1 MAGPRELL
9 RLRKRALYS
18 RSVQTRNMRT
28 LNLNANHKKIATYR
42 ASLDEF
48 AQLGVAHET
57 SVRAAFQALLE
68 DCTALVNKG
77 RADKWKLVPE
87 FSVKTKAGA
96 RITPDGALLDG
107 FRLIHGMWEAK
118 DTADDLDKEIAK
130 KFKLGYP
137 RDNILFQS
145 PQRAVLVQDGERV
158 LDLDIY
164 KPDNLVEIL
173 RAFFEY
179 QAPAFD
185 EWEKAVA
192 EFKDRLPEIGRQTRD
207 IIRAERKQNKKFVAA
222 FDAFVTLCRQSLNPN
237 LREDAVEEMLI
248 QHLLTERI
256 FRKIFDVGDFMQRNN
271 IAAEIEKVVA
281 ALTSRSFSRDK
292 FLKEL
297 DRFYVAIEDAADT
310 IPEFSE
316 KQKFLNTV
324 YEQFFQGFAVERADT
339 LGIIYTPQEIVDF
352 MLASVEEILKSEF
365 GRRLGDP
372 GVHLIDPFV
381 GTGNFIV
388 NLIRRLPKTRLE
400 YKYRNELHCNEVML
414 LPYYVAAM
422 NIEHTFYEQIGRY
435 EAFPGICLVDTF
447 ETAEKAQGE
456 FGFFNPENTERVK
469 RQKAAPIF
477 VVMGNPP
484 YNAHQV
490 NENDNNKNRCYEV
503 VDARVRHTY
512 SADSAATN
520 KNALSDP
527 YVKAIRWATDR
538 IGNEG
543 IVAYVCNNS
552 FIDDIVFD
560 GLRKHLA
567 RDFDALYVLN
577 LGGNVRKNPKLSGTT
592 HNVFGIQVGV
602 SINLFVR
609 GNKNGTKPARIYY
622 HAVPVDWRRGE
633 KTAYLDSSGTCAGV
647 EWEQLQPDTKAT
659 WLASGLR
666 EDFEKFIPMGDRA
679 ESPGNTIFGT
689 FGRGLET
696 TRDAWVY
703 NFDRNDLESNV
714 RRMIEAYNEH
724 VHRWT
729 TLRKRSPI
737 DDFVDNDLTRISWS
751 SSLKQHLTRG
761 REAKFNRAQIRT
773 CLYRP
778 FSSRFVYFDEL
789 LNHRTGC
796 FPEALPNA
804 KAEQENRC
812 IWLKV
817 GSEVPQW
824 ALMVTKI
831 ADLMPQGGTQ
841 CFPFYTY
848 DGENGARRENIPH
861 ATLMRFQQHYSDNR
875 ITRWDI
881 FYYVYAILYHAEYRS
896 RYAANLRRALPRI
909 PMIGGKAAKGFHT
922 YAETGRQLADLHV
935 HYEKAAE
942 YPLQRIENPDEKLNW
957 RVEKM
962 RLSKDKTKI
971 IYNDFLTLG
980 GVPEAAFAYRLGNR
994 SALEW
999 VIDQY
1004 QVTTDPRSGITNDPN
1019 RDDEPDYIVKLIG
1032 KVITVSLETQ
1042 KLIAKLPAFS
1052 INSSVSDA
1060 LQDLPLAAES
1070 PGTYG
1075 NPK

>member
-1 MAGPRELL
+1 M
-9 RLRKRALYS
+9 RAL
-18 RSVQTRNMRT
+18 
-28 LNLNANHKKIATYR
+28 NLKANHKKIATYR

-87 FSVKTKAGA
+87 FSLKTKGGA

-107 FRLIHGMWEAK
+107 FRLIHGVWEAK

-145 PQRAVLVQDGERV
+145 PHRAVLVQDGERV

-164 KPDNLVEIL
+164 NPDNLVEIL

-207 IIRAERKQNKKFVAA
+207 IIRAEKKQNKKFVAA

-352 MLASVEEILKSEF
+352 MLASVEEILKTEF

-372 GVHLIDPFV
+372 GVHIIDPFV

-400 YKYRNELHCNEVML
+400 HKYRHELHCNEVML

-422 NIEHTFYEQIGRY
+422 NIEHTFWEQIGRY

-456 FGFFNPENTERVK
+456 FGFFNLENTERVK

-477 VVMGNPP
+477 VVLGNPP
-484 YNAHQV
+484 YNAHQL
-490 NENDNNKNRCYEV
+490 NENDNNKNRKYEV
-503 VDARVRHTY
+503 VDSRLRHTY
-512 SADSAATN
+512 TADSTATN

-538 IGNEG
+538 IGKEG
-543 IVAYVCNNS
+543 IVVYVCNNS
-552 FIDDIVFD
+552 FIDDIAFD

-567 RDFDALYVLN
+567 RDFDALYMLD

-609 GNKNGTKPARIYY
+609 GGKHAANPARIYY
-622 HAVPVDWRRGE
+622 YAVPADWRRTE
-633 KTAYLDSSGTCAGV
+633 KYHFLNAVKQIRGV
-647 EWEQLQPDTKAT
+647 KWKEIQPDKKHT
-659 WLASGLR
+659 WLTEGLR
-666 EDFEKFIPMGDRA
+666 DEFESFLPIGDK
-679 ESPGNTIFGT
+679 ETKGQSSNVLFQNFGNGVKTN
-689 FGRGLET
+689 
-696 TRDAWVY
+696 RDDWTW
-703 NFDRNDLESNV
+703 NFDRE
-714 RRMIEAYNEH
+714 R
-724 VHRWT
+724 
-729 TLRKRSPI
+729 
-737 DDFVDNDLTRISWS
+737 
-751 SSLKQHLTRG
+751 
-761 REAKFNRAQIRT
+761 
-773 CLYRP
+773 
-778 FSSRFVYFDEL
+778 
-789 LNHRTGC
+789 
-796 FPEALPNA
+796 
-804 KAEQENRC
+804 
-812 IWLKV
+812 
-817 GSEVPQW
+817 
-824 ALMVTKI
+824 
-831 ADLMPQGGTQ
+831 
-841 CFPFYTY
+841 
-848 DGENGARRENIPH
+848 
-861 ATLMRFQQHYSDNR
+861 
-875 ITRWDI
+875 
-881 FYYVYAILYHAEYRS
+881 
-896 RYAANLRRALPRI
+896 
-909 PMIGGKAAKGFHT
+909 
-922 YAETGRQLADLHV
+922 
-935 HYEKAAE
+935 
-942 YPLQRIENPDEKLNW
+942 
-957 RVEKM
+957 
-962 RLSKDKTKI
+962 
-971 IYNDFLTLG
+971 
-980 GVPEAAFAYRLGNR
+980 
-994 SALEW
+994 
-999 VIDQY
+999 
-1004 QVTTDPRSGITNDPN
+1004 
-1019 RDDEPDYIVKLIG
+1019 
-1032 KVITVSLETQ
+1032 
-1042 KLIAKLPAFS
+1042 
-1052 INSSVSDA
+1052 
-1060 LQDLPLAAES
+1060 LAAS
-1070 PGTYG
+1070 IKTTIDVYI
-1075 NPK
+1075 

>member
-1 MAGPRELL
+1 
-9 RLRKRALYS
+9 
-18 RSVQTRNMRT
+18 MRT
-28 LNLNANHKKIATYR
+28 LNLKANHKKIATYR

-107 FRLIHGMWEAK
+107 FRLIHGVWEAK

-192 EFKDRLPEIGRQTRD
+192 EFKDRLSEIGRQTRD

-352 MLASVEEILKSEF
+352 ILASVEEILKTEF

-372 GVHLIDPFV
+372 GVHIIDPFV

-400 YKYRNELHCNEVML
+400 HKYRHELHCNEVML

-422 NIEHTFYEQIGRY
+422 NIEHTFWEQIGRY

-469 RQKAAPIF
+469 RQKAAQIF
-477 VVMGNPP
+477 VVLGNPP
-484 YNAHQV
+484 YNAWQQD
-490 NENDNNKNRCYEV
+490 ENDNNKNRKYEV
-503 VDARVRHTY
+503 VDERVRLTY
-512 SADSAATN
+512 SADS
-520 KNALSDP
+520 
-527 YVKAIRWATDR
+527 
-538 IGNEG
+538 
-543 IVAYVCNNS
+543 
-552 FIDDIVFD
+552 
-560 GLRKHLA
+560 
-567 RDFDALYVLN
+567 
-577 LGGNVRKNPKLSGTT
+577 
-592 HNVFGIQVGV
+592 Q
-602 SINLFVR
+602 
-609 GNKNGTKPARIYY
+609 
-622 HAVPVDWRRGE
+622 RR
-633 KTAYLDSSGTCAGV
+633 
-647 EWEQLQPDTKAT
+647 
-659 WLASGLR
+659 
-666 EDFEKFIPMGDRA
+666 
-679 ESPGNTIFGT
+679 
-689 FGRGLET
+689 
-696 TRDAWVY
+696 
-703 NFDRNDLESNV
+703 
-714 RRMIEAYNEH
+714 
-724 VHRWT
+724 
-729 TLRKRSPI
+729 
-737 DDFVDNDLTRISWS
+737 TRI
-751 SSLKQHLTRG
+751 
-761 REAKFNRAQIRT
+761 
-773 CLYRP
+773 P
-778 FSSRFVYFDEL
+778 
-789 LNHRTGC
+789 
-796 FPEALPNA
+796 
-804 KAEQENRC
+804 
-812 IWLKV
+812 
-817 GSEVPQW
+817 
-824 ALMVTKI
+824 
-831 ADLMPQGGTQ
+831 
-841 CFPFYTY
+841 
-848 DGENGARRENIPH
+848 
-861 ATLMRFQQHYSDNR
+861 
-875 ITRWDI
+875 
-881 FYYVYAILYHAEYRS
+881 
-896 RYAANLRRALPRI
+896 
-909 PMIGGKAAKGFHT
+909 
-922 YAETGRQLADLHV
+922 
-935 HYEKAAE
+935 
-942 YPLQRIENPDEKLNW
+942 
-957 RVEKM
+957 
-962 RLSKDKTKI
+962 
-971 IYNDFLTLG
+971 
-980 GVPEAAFAYRLGNR
+980 
-994 SALEW
+994 
-999 VIDQY
+999 
-1004 QVTTDPRSGITNDPN
+1004 
-1019 RDDEPDYIVKLIG
+1019 
-1032 KVITVSLETQ
+1032 
-1042 KLIAKLPAFS
+1042 
-1052 INSSVSDA
+1052 
-1060 LQDLPLAAES
+1060 
-1070 PGTYG
+1070 
-1075 NPK
+1075 